1 MPSLQIICASTSG
14 HTEYV
19 VGLLTDLLRR
29 DLAAWTILVKRAEE
43 ARAED
48 LLTGDVLLLASS
60 TWNTG
65 GQEGQLNPHMFAL
78 LRDRAND
85 VDLAGKKVALIALGD
100 ERYFY
105 KAGAGAHLQ
114 SFVAEH
120 HGEEII
126 PMLTIVNEP
135 YGQEE
140 KVREWSE
147 VLISII
153 QKNCEWRVANGE

>member
-1 MPSLQIICASTSG
+1 MPSLQIIEASTSG

-29 DLAAWTILVKRAEE
+29 DLATWTLLVKRAEE
-43 ARAED
+43 AQAAD
-48 LLTGDVLLLASS
+48 LLAGDVLLLASS

-85 VDLAGKKVALIALGD
+85 VDLTGRKVALIALGD
-100 ERYFY
+100 DRYFY
-105 KAGAGAHLQ
+105 TAGAGAHLQ

-120 HGEEII
+120 HGVEII

-140 KVREWSE
+140 KVKHW
-147 VLISII
+147 
-153 QKNCEWRVANGE
+153 GEELMKTVQGNYELRITSYE